1 MEKVFVL
8 TLVLS
13 LFFLIVLAVSTTML
27 MLKKKS
33 KVIYITLLFS
43 SILFLFSAVALTFS
57 TIGFKNELHKERLIE
72 KKKDLKEKVSTAKSL
87 AVTYQKTAV
96 ESAYESTQGSG
107 KASRA
112 IYQSWQN
119 FPNGNSDNNQ
129 ISSLVNSA
137 MKSQI
142 RNITLAQANL
152 VDAQHKL
159 FLLKKLH
166 EKFSRISYITN
177 KYASTKKFVDQ
188 ASELYK
194 LSTKPNRSFSEWTER
209 VDYLKTNINEEYQ
222 KLH

>member
-1 MEKVFVL
+1 M
-8 TLVLS
+8 
-13 LFFLIVLAVSTTML
+13 
-27 MLKKKS
+27 
-33 KVIYITLLFS
+33 
-43 SILFLFSAVALTFS
+43 
-57 TIGFKNELHKERLIE
+57 R
-72 KKKDLKEKVSTAKSL
+72 KKKDRKEKVSTAKSL
-87 AVTYQKTAV
+87 AVTYQKMAV

-177 KYASTKKFVDQ
+177 KYASTKKLLIRR
-188 ASELYK
+188 ANYISSL
-194 LSTKPNRSFSEWTER
+194 LSRTE
-209 VDYLKTNINEEYQ
+209 VFPSGLKGLII
-222 KLH
+222 